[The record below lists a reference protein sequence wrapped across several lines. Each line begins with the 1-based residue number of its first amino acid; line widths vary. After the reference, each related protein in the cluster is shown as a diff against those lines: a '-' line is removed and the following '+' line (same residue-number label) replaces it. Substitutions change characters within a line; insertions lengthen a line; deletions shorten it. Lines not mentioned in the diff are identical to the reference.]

1 MCLLLEY
8 PATFFNEHIQLINE
22 LLKQMSPIRS
32 DHKEMDILQPL
43 VHKDNVDI
51 FNILA
56 ELCPGLLQRA
66 ISLIDTNKINIYIS
80 KNSKR
85 RFYTVD
91 ASQDRRTT
99 YLVMKNFCSC
109 HSYIENVIN
118 YKREFTC
125 KHELA
130 CLLFSSLYIGYEHE
144 EICIKEEACHCT
156 LVPSNFNIYIIS
168 DYEFSRKLCIEL
180 NNIFLELNTFNDYI
194 LEDNDIIKTQ

>member
-22 LLKQMSPIRS
+22 LLRQISPIRS
-32 DHKEMDILQPL
+32 DYKEVDVLQLL
-43 VHKDNVDI
+43 VYKDNIDI

-66 ISLIDTNKINIYIS
+66 ISLIDTNKINVYIS
-80 KNSKR
+80 KNSRR

-99 YLVMKNFCSC
+99 YLVMKHFCSC

-130 CLLFSSLYIGYEHE
+130 CLLFSSLYIGCEHE
-144 EICIKEEACHCT
+144 ETCIKEETCHCT
-156 LVPSNFNIYIIS
+156 LVPNSLNIYIIS

-180 NNIFLELNTFNDYI
+180 NYIFLELNTFNNHI
-194 LEDNDIIKTQ
+194 LKSDHIIKA